1 MQLMSVRAELVRIGT
16 RFLIKRRA
24 ARSSLERERKRLR
37 GYERLIPGPPD
48 GTKIEKLD
56 AAGVMA
62 DRMTTAQSPRGR
74 DLLYLHGGGY
84 ATSAPAIYRDFGCR
98 LAAATHARLLLPDYR
113 LAPEHPFP
121 AALDD
126 AIAVYRWMLANRA
139 SEAPPAIIGDSAG
152 GGLAFA
158 LLLRLQDEGLAEPA
172 AIVALSPWTDLAMTG
187 ASMRLNARKDPMMS
201 PEIVARRATC
211 YLAGADPRTPYA
223 SPLYGDFRQPPDTLI
238 QVGSDEVLRD
248 DAVRMAD
255 RLRAAG
261 GRVEIEVWPRMV
273 HVWHL
278 FAPILPEAG
287 RAIGRIAEFLDD
299 ACGHSQQLPSNV

>member
-1 MQLMSVRAELVRIGT
+1 
-16 RFLIKRRA
+16 
-24 ARSSLERERKRLR
+24 
-37 GYERLIPGPPD
+37 
-48 GTKIEKLD
+48 
-56 AAGVMA
+56 MA
-62 DRMTTAQSPRGR
+62 DRVTTAQSRRGR
-74 DLLYLHGGGY
+74 DLLFLHGGGY
-84 ATSAPAIYRDFGCR
+84 ATGSPAVYRGFVWR
-98 LAAATHARLLLPDYR
+98 LAAATRARLLVPDYR

-121 AALDD
+121 AASDD
-126 AIAVYRWMLANRA
+126 SMSVYRWMLANRA
-139 SEAPPAIIGDSAG
+139 SEAPPGIIGDSAG

-158 LLLRLQDEGLAEPA
+158 LLLRLHDEGLEEPA

-187 ASMRLNARKDPMMS
+187 ASMRLNAKKDPMLS
-201 PEIVARRATC
+201 PEDVARRARC

-261 GRVEIEVWPRMV
+261 GRVELEIWPRMV

-278 FAPILPEAG
+278 FAPLLPEAG

-299 ACGHSQQLPSNV
+299 ACGHTRELPSDLQDISSPPQ